1 MKWGTWLLCYFE
13 WLSASSVCLL
23 NLKCIVSPIL
33 DEVIIFKQ
41 CYMMVLFV
49 LDLYVT
55 SLRKQFSVSEE
66 TYSLGTMNMGTE
78 NPAEIA
84 LR

>member
-1 MKWGTWLLCYFE
+1 
-13 WLSASSVCLL
+13 
-23 NLKCIVSPIL
+23 
-33 DEVIIFKQ
+33 
-41 CYMMVLFV
+41 MMVLFV
-49 LDLYVT
+49 LDLYVA

>member
-1 MKWGTWLLCYFE
+1 
-13 WLSASSVCLL
+13 
-23 NLKCIVSPIL
+23 
-33 DEVIIFKQ
+33 
-41 CYMMVLFV
+41 MVLFV
-49 LDLYVT
+49 LDLYVA

-84 LR
+84 LRWLDMNIIYAHLSLPFFLVT